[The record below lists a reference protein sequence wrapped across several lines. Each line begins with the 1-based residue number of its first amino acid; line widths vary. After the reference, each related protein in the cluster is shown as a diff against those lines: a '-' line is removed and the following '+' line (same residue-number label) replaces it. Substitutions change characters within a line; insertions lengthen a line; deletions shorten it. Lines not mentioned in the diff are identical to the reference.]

1 MKRKIK
7 IINVPEEE
15 LDMFAK
21 HGVKTIVAG
30 SKRINLVKR
39 KKKKA
44 FTDEELD
51 KVGVWL
57 KSPEGKKALKDAQE
71 STCEVE
77 KMIEDMK
84 KIDPKLLKEPF
95 NI

>member
-1 MKRKIK
+1 MKIK
-7 IINVPEEE
+7 KINVPEEE

-21 HGVKTIVAG
+21 HGVKTIIAG

-39 KKKKA
+39 KKKRV

-57 KSPEGKKALKDAQE
+57 KSPEGRKALKDAQGGT
-71 STCEVE
+71 SEVE
-77 KMIEDMK
+77 KIIENMK
-84 KIDPKLLKEPF
+84 KIDPKLLKESF
-95 NI
+95 II

>member
-1 MKRKIK
+1 MKRK

-21 HGVKTIVAG
+21 HGVKTIIAG

-39 KKKKA
+39 KKKRA
-44 FTDEELD
+44 FTDEKLD
-51 KVGVWL
+51 KIRVWL
-57 KSPEGKKALKDAQE
+57 KSPEGIKAIKDAQGDT
-71 STCEVE
+71 SEVE
-77 KMIEDMK
+77 KIIEDMK
-84 KIDPKLLKEPF
+84 KIDPKLLREPF

>member
-1 MKRKIK
+1 MKKKLK

-39 KKKKA
+39 KKKKVLI
-44 FTDEELD
+44 DEELD
-51 KVGVWL
+51 KLAKWL
-57 KSPEGKKALKDAQE
+57 KSPEGRKRIREGQKNTD
-71 STCEVE
+71 EVE
-77 KMIEDMK
+77 KIIEDMK
-84 KIDPKLLKEPF
+84 KIDPILLTKPF